1 MGPQE
6 SRARD
11 PETRRLRPPSQNHR
25 VCRAHLRTRKPPRR
39 EFDDQ
44 SFLASQS
51 RAAAL
56 SAIAHRW
63 AKAAGL
69 AAASP
74 IVAPLAQPG
83 KPWQRRRRRPGRPP
97 RIPAP
102 LPPRLPVRP
111 RRPSELQLAQ
121 PLPRWLPLA
130 RLQQPASG
138 TVRGLMGP
146 HRRPAP
152 PTRQRLS
159 NRHSPSPPRPAA
171 RRWSPASSETTCKG
185 AQTADYACASSF
197 CDSAS
202 PLSPPPPVSDR
213 ATSRLRPH
221 S

>member
-1 MGPQE
+1 MGPKE
-6 SRARD
+6 SRASD
-11 PETRRLRPPSQNHR
+11 PKTRRLRPPSRNHR
-25 VCRAHLRTRKPPRR
+25 VCRAHLRTQKPPRHV
-39 EFDDQ
+39 FDDQ
-44 SFLASQS
+44 SSLASHS

-83 KPWQRRRRRPGRPP
+83 KPWQRQRRRPGRPP
-97 RIPAP
+97 RLPAP
-102 LPPRLPVRP
+102 RPPRLPVRP

-159 NRHSPSPPRPAA
+159 NRHSPSVPGPLACGA
-171 RRWSPASSETTCKG
+171 PASSETTCKQG
-185 AQTADYACASSF
+185 RNPRNSCKE
-197 CDSAS
+197 
-202 PLSPPPPVSDR
+202 
-213 ATSRLRPH
+213 
-221 S
+221 

>member
-1 MGPQE
+1 MGPKE
-6 SRARD
+6 SRASD
-11 PETRRLRPPSQNHR
+11 PKTRRLRPPSQNHR
-25 VCRAHLRTRKPPRR
+25 VCRAHLRTQKPPRH

-44 SFLASQS
+44 SSLASQS

-56 SAIAHRW
+56 SAIGHRW
-63 AKAAGL
+63 AKAGL

-83 KPWQRRRRRPGRPP
+83 KPWQRQRRRPARPP
-97 RIPAP
+97 RLPTP

-138 TVRGLMGP
+138 TLRGLMGP

-159 NRHSPSPPRPAA
+159 NHHSPSVRGPLAS
-171 RRWSPASSETTCKG
+171 RRWSPASQRQLARKG
-185 AQTADYACASSF
+185 AQSADAYA
-197 CDSAS
+197 
-202 PLSPPPPVSDR
+202 LGKVSK
-213 ATSRLRPH
+213 
-221 S
+221 

>member
-1 MGPQE
+1 MGPKE
-6 SRARD
+6 SRASD
-11 PETRRLRPPSQNHR
+11 PKTRRLRPPSQNHR
-25 VCRAHLRTRKPPRR
+25 VCRAHLRTPQKPPRHA
-39 EFDDQ
+39 FDDQ
-44 SFLASQS
+44 SSLASQS

-97 RIPAP
+97 RLPAP

-159 NRHSPSPPRPAA
+159 NRHSPSVPGPLACGA
-171 RRWSPASSETTCKG
+171 PASSETTCKQG
-185 AQTADYACASSF
+185 RNPRNS
-197 CDSAS
+197 
-202 PLSPPPPVSDR
+202 
-213 ATSRLRPH
+213 
-221 S
+221 